1 MAERRLHIAVDAR
14 EIVGQPTGVGR
25 YLNGLLAA
33 WDASDFPHQLTL
45 IAPAPRPPGLPGLG
59 GRLHWMVAPGTSSG
73 TWWEQ
78 TTLKRA
84 VRRLAPDV
92 FFGPGYTAP
101 LRLRC
106 PSVLAVYD
114 VSYYAHPEW
123 FPRREGW
130 RRRRVT
136 RWAARQAH
144 SVVTISEFS
153 AAEITRYLD
162 VPRSSIHLAPPGA
175 PVVAAPPSLDAREP
189 MVLFVGSLFS
199 RRRIPELI
207 DAFATVAAA
216 IPAARLILVGDNRMS
231 PPLNPLELAAARGI
245 EDRVEWL
252 KYVPDAELEALYS
265 RARVFAF
272 LSDYEGFGMTPME
285 ALAHGVAPVLQD
297 TPVTREVYGDGARLV
312 IASPDAVAR
321 AMTELL
327 RDDTAHHALVAAG
340 QARLARFSWA
350 ATADRVRHALEHAA
364 APGSER

>member
-1 MAERRLHIAVDAR
+1 V
-14 EIVGQPTGVGR
+14 
-25 YLNGLLAA
+25 
-33 WDASDFPHQLTL
+33 
-45 IAPAPRPPGLPGLG
+45 
-59 GRLHWMVAPGTSSG
+59 VAPGGSTG

-84 VRRLAPDV
+84 IWRLSPDV
-92 FFGPGYTAP
+92 FFGPAYTAP

-144 SVVTISEFS
+144 SIVTISEFS

-162 VPRSSIHLAPPGA
+162 VPRSAIHLAPPGA
-175 PVVAAPPSLDAREP
+175 PVVTARSSLAAREP
-189 MVLFVGSLFS
+189 MVLFVGSLFN

-207 DAFATVAAA
+207 EAFASVAATM
-216 IPAARLILVGDNRMS
+216 PEARLVLVGDNRTS
-231 PPLNPLELAAARGI
+231 PPLDPRELAAAQGI
-245 EDRVEWL
+245 GDRVEWL
-252 KYVPDAELEALYS
+252 KYVPDAELEALYA

-297 TPVTREVYGDGARLV
+297 TPVTREIYGDGARLV
-312 IASPDAVAR
+312 AAAPQAVAE
-321 AMTELL
+321 ALTALL
-327 RDDTAHHALVAAG
+327 RDDAAHQALVAAG
-340 QARLARFSWA
+340 QARLARFSWP
-350 ATADRVRHALEHAA
+350 ATADRVRRALEHAA
-364 APGSER
+364 SPGSAR